1 LENSFNAG
9 AFAAAAGDE
18 LPGLESVE
26 GAHILAE
33 SDAQPLVE
41 LPATSSGRFAIRTA
55 DTHGRRSHA
64 SYLIHKMY
72 GWRGYSSAP
81 LPDDPN
87 RLTLIAYDDDRAVA
101 TITVGIDSPAG
112 MSVESLYPQEINELR
127 GSGAIL
133 CEFTRFAIDRTEN
146 SLDLLAMM
154 FHVAYLF
161 ARRRFGASHLL
172 AEVNPRHVL
181 FYRRM
186 LGFKAHGPE
195 RICPRVGAPAV
206 LLMLPLDWGEEQV
219 ARYGGRRELTKS
231 MRSLY
236 PYFFSPKEEAALL
249 RRLLSPE
256 ALAAT

>member
-1 LENSFNAG
+1 MENSFNAG
-9 AFAAAAGDE
+9 AFAAAAGTD

-55 DTHGRRSHA
+55 DTHGRRKHA
-64 SYLIHKMY
+64 SFDPKMY

-87 RLTLIAYDDDRAVA
+87 RLTLIAYDDDHAVA

-112 MSVESLYPQEINELR
+112 MSVESLYPQEIDQLR
-127 GSGAIL
+127 ASGACL
-133 CEFTRFAIDRTEN
+133 CEFTRFAIDRSEH

-154 FHVAYLF
+154 FHVAFLF

-249 RRLLSPE
+249 KRLLSPE
-256 ALAAT
+256 ARAAA